1 MIDSVFFENFKCFD
15 KRQSLKCG
23 LITLL
28 YGKNSTGKT
37 SALKGL
43 SLIDELMSQGA
54 FPKADRTYGK
64 QDRNSSLSAGD
75 SDKLSFSQGK
85 EIGLGIKVFPPK
97 SPELNCP
104 NYSKIMYWLGSQM
117 ADYSM
122 SIKLQKMQIEDVD
135 DRAFFTYKPETDLR
149 EIIIT
154 KELSEYISKF
164 DNYHDYTDFKS
175 VIYHHHNKR
184 KKWLYG
190 LNESFEDDPK
200 TYAEDFG
207 FNTDEDDPYYS
218 FHELSHE
225 ITDLVF
231 RSNKFSTLIR
241 KIIRLYNN
249 GSKGL
254 LHEPLFGFGL
264 DVCLDNGWLYSKYKT
279 RRFSGLE
286 DPFWC
291 CNLFEI
297 LCHSLVIDRHNSIS
311 FVPINFS
318 RKRAYDTDE
327 VMLSSNQHFQ
337 REFNISDFVKSL
349 KNHVI
354 REKVNENLKTL
365 GIGYQVVEPDFNKLK
380 YFFEIEVVDTVSN
393 KKLNMYDVGYGIIH
407 TIFCVTSMI
416 SLVENEIVNKQKF
429 LRDWDDMERNSYSGG
444 GCDFYQ
450 KFATS
455 PILLFEEPEVHFH
468 PDLQSKFITAVAAL
482 ASGGLQVIIDTHSE
496 IFALQLS
503 KILNNKGLKKDFE
516 SKTNNILPSV
526 ALNYFKRNSSD
537 GSSEISHLFL
547 DEEGFFIDENGNDAE
562 WPEKNGFFGY
572 RHDL

>member
-1 MIDSVFFENFKCFD
+1 MIDSIFFENFKCFD
-15 KRQSLKCG
+15 KRQTLKCG

-43 SLIDELMSQGA
+43 SLIDELMNQGA
-54 FPKADRTYGK
+54 LPNGGRAYGK
-64 QDRNSSLSAGD
+64 QDRNSSLSPGD
-75 SDKLSFSQGK
+75 PAKLSFSQGK

-97 SPELNCP
+97 VPKLNCP
-104 NYSKIMYWLGSQM
+104 NYSKIMYWLGLEM
-117 ADYSM
+117 GEYSM
-122 SIKLQKMQIEDVD
+122 STKLQKLQIEDTNNKV
-135 DRAFFTYKPETDLR
+135 FFTYKPEPKVY

-154 KELSEYISKF
+154 KQLSLEISKF
-164 DNYHDYTDFKS
+164 DDYHDYAEFKN
-175 VIYHHHNKR
+175 VIHQHYNDR
-184 KKWLYG
+184 SKWLYG
-190 LNESFEDDPK
+190 MHETFDEDRE
-200 TYAEDFG
+200 YYGENFG
-207 FNTDEDDPYYS
+207 FNTNDDDPYYK
-218 FHELSHE
+218 FEELDSG
-225 ITDLVF
+225 IKDLVF

-241 KIIRLYNN
+241 KIILLYN
-249 GSKGL
+249 KGNQQL
-254 LHEPLFGFGL
+254 IHEPLFGYGL
-264 DVCLDNGWLYSKYKT
+264 NVCLDNGWLHSKFEKHQYCRK
-279 RRFSGLE
+279 E
-286 DPFWC
+286 DPFVC
-291 CNLFEI
+291 SNVFEL

-349 KNHVI
+349 KDYII
-354 REKVNENLKTL
+354 RAKVNQQLETL

-416 SLVENEIVNKQKF
+416 SLVEKEIVNDPKF
-429 LRDWDDMERNSYSGG
+429 SRDWEGRERNYYREG
-444 GCDFYQ
+444 GCDFFQ
-450 KFATS
+450 EFATS
-455 PILLFEEPEVHFH
+455 PILLLEEPEVHFH

-547 DEEGFFIDENGNDAE
+547 NEEGFFIDENGNDAE